1 MKMNLINIK
10 NLRNYMDENIDEHGL
25 ETVMNWYE
33 DLVNSFP
40 DLQKE
45 LKVVGWFIIIINYT
59 HLL

>member
-10 NLRNYMDENIDEHGL
+10 NLRNYMDENIYEHGL
-25 ETVMNWYE
+25 ETVINWYE

>member
-1 MKMNLINIK
+1 MKMSLINIK

-40 DLQKE
+40 YYSKIKD
-45 LKVVGWFIIIINYT
+45 VYSGNCFRY
-59 HLL
+59 

>member
-10 NLRNYMDENIDEHGL
+10 NLRNYMDENIYEHGL

>member
-10 NLRNYMDENIDEHGL
+10 NLRNYMDENIYEHGL

-45 LKVVGWFIIIINYT
+45 LKVVGWFIIIINYK

>member
-10 NLRNYMDENIDEHGL
+10 NLRNYMDENIYEHGL
-25 ETVMNWYE
+25 ETVINWYE
-33 DLVNSFP
+33 DLVNYFP

>member
-10 NLRNYMDENIDEHGL
+10 NLRNYIDENIYEHGL

-45 LKVVGWFIIIINYT
+45 LQVVGWFIIIINYT

>member
-1 MKMNLINIK
+1 
-10 NLRNYMDENIDEHGL
+10 MDENIYEHGL
-25 ETVMNWYE
+25 ETVINWYE